1 MSRWSFAVVLAIPL
15 PWAGC
20 AQGDLDT
27 GATFG
32 MSDPTVPDEE
42 DDDDGTADDDG
53 STGGSAGETSGGET
67 TAGPAD
73 GTTSAAGSSGDSS
86 GAPVT
91 ASADESSSVGSGIED
106 SSSSASATTEAGDEM
121 AEMGDEMPMEDDGMI
136 PTEPWESCALMDCDA
151 GSLCINVT
159 GLRDYSPYCAP
170 ECMTDDDCP
179 YPGGDA
185 LVTCALVQEGET
197 EPTHCAVI
205 CEYDDAVLGDCPV
218 GMQCAEVPDQMTQ
231 IAVCM
236 WP

>member
-1 MSRWSFAVVLAIPL
+1 MLAIPL
-15 PWAGC
+15 LLAGC
-20 AQGDLDT
+20 AQGDLDP

-32 MSDPTVPDEE
+32 MSNPTVPDD
-42 DDDDGTADDDG
+42 DDDDGTGDDDG

-67 TAGPAD
+67 TGGPAD
-73 GTTSAAGSSGDSS
+73 GTTSAVESSGDSS

-91 ASADESSSVGSGIED
+91 ASADESSSGGSGIEE
-106 SSSSASATTEAGDEM
+106 SSSTAATNEAGDEMAEMGDEM
-121 AEMGDEMPMEDDGMI
+121 AEMGDEMPMEDDGGV
-136 PTEPWESCALMDCDA
+136 PTEPWESCALMDCEA

-179 YPGGDA
+179 NPGGDA
-185 LVTCALVQEGET
+185 LIACALVEEGAT
-197 EPTHCAVI
+197 EPTHCAAI
-205 CEYDDAVLGDCPV
+205 CEFDDMVLGDCPA